1 MSGFK
6 SAAKRKRELA
16 KLDKRTA
23 KDQKRAVRKA
33 ERAGAAVIAPALPI
47 TATAQRGP
55 ASQSVGADTAATRK
69 PLTLAEA
76 VERWKTMKVGTQTT
90 RPRGHSGKRN

>member
-1 MSGFK
+1 MSNFK

-33 ERAGAAVIAPALPI
+33 ERAVANGGAATPTSATVVVQALNRPGPAQAAAPA
-47 TATAQRGP
+47 RM
-55 ASQSVGADTAATRK
+55 
-69 PLTLAEA
+69 TLAQV
-76 VERWKTMKVGTQTT
+76 VEKWKNTKVEK
-90 RPRGHSGKRN
+90 PKKR

>member
-33 ERAGAAVIAPALPI
+33 ERAGAAAVAPALPI
-47 TATAQRGP
+47 TATSQHGP
-55 ASQSVGADTAATRK
+55 ANPGVGADTAATRK

-76 VERWKTMKVGTQTT
+76 VERWKTMKVGNPTT
-90 RPRGHSGKRN
+90 RPRGQSGKRN

>member
-33 ERAGAAVIAPALPI
+33 ERAGAAAVAPALP
-47 TATAQRGP
+47 TTGTAQHGP
-55 ASQSVGADTAATRK
+55 VNQGVGPETAATRK
-69 PLTLAEA
+69 PLTLSEA
-76 VERWKTMKVGTQTT
+76 VERWKTMKVGNQAT

>member
-1 MSGFK
+1 MSNFK

-33 ERAGAAVIAPALPI
+33 ERAVANGGAATPTSATVVVQALNRP
-47 TATAQRGP
+47 GP
-55 ASQSVGADTAATRK
+55 AQAAAPVRT
-69 PLTLAEA
+69 PMTLAQA
-76 VERWKTMKVGTQTT
+76 VEKWRNTKVVK
-90 RPRGHSGKRN
+90 PKKR